1 MRILAASLVALPLIS
16 YAQGDAFPA
25 GTVAN
30 EHNQRCRLSAYR
42 QGRTSPFQGVCPRC
56 QEGGDKFPWRDDQ
69 GGRRILVARVEGA

>member
-30 EHNQRCRLSAYR
+30 EHNINGADYPRIGKD
-42 QGRTSPFQGVCPRC
+42 GRAPGCMPPMPRR
-56 QEGGDKFPWRDDQ
+56 WR
-69 GGRRILVARVEGA
+69 